1 MLNYC
6 SDICSFVLLRPRSL
20 PSHSYFAEGPYLLI
34 QALRNIRHRRE
45 ARTARGLRVQQCFE
59 THRQKAD
66 LDMPSFGLLN
76 ANNTFHT

>member
-1 MLNYC
+1 MLSYC

-34 QALRNIRHRRE
+34 QALRNIRHRLK
-45 ARTARGLRVQQCFE
+45 ARTARGLRVFE